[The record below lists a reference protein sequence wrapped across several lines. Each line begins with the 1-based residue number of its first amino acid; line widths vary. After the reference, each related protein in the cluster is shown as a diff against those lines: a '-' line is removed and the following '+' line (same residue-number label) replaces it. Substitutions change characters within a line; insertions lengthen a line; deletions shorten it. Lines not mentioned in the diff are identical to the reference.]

1 VFNFVRHRPTF
12 FSDIMAE
19 EQTAQQILRLEEEI
33 KVWEAEIELLKR
45 RLASATTEEAQS
57 IYRRK
62 NYLNNKCLANLREIA
77 RLNNFFGSARCR
89 EFWDLVK
96 IQTPREPED

>member
-1 VFNFVRHRPTF
+1 
-12 FSDIMAE
+12 MAE

-57 IYRRK
+57 IQRRK
-62 NYLNNKCLANLREIA
+62 NHLIDKCLANLREIA
-77 RLNNFFGSARCR
+77 RLNNFYGSARCR
-89 EFWDLVK
+89 EFWDIVLN
-96 IQTPREPED
+96 IQTSRQPRRSRR